1 MKKPLMNQSHK
12 QERLAF
18 AREHQNWG
26 IRDWSLVIGSNVA
39 SLQTT
44 IEKHNL
50 NCLAPTFKFGKM
62 SIMVWGAF
70 TATSKCYLFLIP
82 SRQHNI
88 VDFVDVV

>member
-1 MKKPLMNQSHK
+1 MKKPLM
-12 QERLAF
+12 
-18 AREHQNWG
+18 HQNWG

-39 SLQTT
+39 SFKNRKHSCQIQVWQTT